1 MKIGNVLVEF
11 KLSPVENHEY
21 EILTLTEKNGFIR
34 QVDRFKKRLATEDIS
49 KYKVVE
55 RNTIAFNPYL

>member
-1 MKIGNVLVEF
+1 MKIGDVLVEF

-34 QVDRFKKRLATEDIS
+34 QV
-49 KYKVVE
+49 
-55 RNTIAFNPYL
+55 